1 MTHKTFLSWLV
12 ADGKLYSNSQSA
24 KWSVVSQSPQR
35 RHGSQAS
42 LLIIIP
48 AFNEAESLPALL
60 QEIKQ
65 CETVKADVLV
75 VDDASTDTTAHIA
88 RTAGVDVVSLPAN
101 LGVGGAMRTGYC
113 YAIERDYGRAVQVDA
128 DGQHRPEDIPR
139 LLERMEETAADIII
153 GSRFAGVGNY
163 RVRGPRAWAMKFLS
177 AVLSRQCGTH
187 LTDTTSGF
195 KLVNR
200 RACEFFAHNLPSE
213 YLGDTIEALV
223 LASKAGMRVEQVG
236 VQMRQRI
243 AGNPSHGVWKSTI
256 FLIRACVSLILAMS
270 RPAVKFHDT
279 VSVKAEN

>member
-1 MTHKTFLSWLV
+1 M
-12 ADGKLYSNSQSA
+12 
-24 KWSVVSQSPQR
+24 SQSPQQR
-35 RHGSQAS
+35 RTTKAS

-60 QEIKQ
+60 QEIKH
-65 CETVKADVLV
+65 CKTVDADVLI
-75 VDDASTDTTAHIA
+75 VDDASADKTSDIA
-88 RTAGVDVVSLPAN
+88 RAAGVDVLSLPVN

-113 YAIERDYGRAVQVDA
+113 YAVERGYECAVQVDA

-139 LLERMEETAADIII
+139 LLECMEETGADIVI

-177 AVLSRQCGTH
+177 AVLSRQCGTR

-200 RACEFFAHNLPSE
+200 RACTYFAHNQPTE

-223 LASKAGMRVEQVG
+223 LASKAGLHVEQVG
-236 VQMRQRI
+236 VEMRQRI
-243 AGNPSHGVWKSTI
+243 AGNPSHGAWKSTV
-256 FLIRACVSLILAMS
+256 FLIRAFVSLALAMS
-270 RPAVKFHDT
+270 RPKIALDDMSDIKT
-279 VSVKAEN
+279 GS